1 MERSDWDASLNLNN
15 FFFFFLLY
23 FYFYEIIMQS
33 KEISSFILMKIIRN
47 TYIVGNH
54 IKMY

>member
-1 MERSDWDASLNLNN
+1 MERSDWDASLNLNKKT
-15 FFFFFLLY
+15 FCFLLY

-47 TYIVGNH
+47 TYIVRNH